1 MSDIIDAC
9 LQTDPQKRPTASE
22 VLELLQA
29 MSDPSDAA
37 PGAVLG

>member
-1 MSDIIDAC
+1 VSDIIDAC
-9 LQTDPQKRPTASE
+9 LRTDPHQRPTASE

-37 PGAVLG
+37 PGEVLG

>member
-1 MSDIIDAC
+1 VSDIIDAC
-9 LQTDPQKRPTASE
+9 LRTDPHMRPTASE

-37 PGAVLG
+37 PDAMLG